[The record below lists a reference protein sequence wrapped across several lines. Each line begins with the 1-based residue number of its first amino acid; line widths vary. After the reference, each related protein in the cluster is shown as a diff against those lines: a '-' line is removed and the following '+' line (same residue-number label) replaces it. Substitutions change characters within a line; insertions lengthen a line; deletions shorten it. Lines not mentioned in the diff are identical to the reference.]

1 MVVAEMAVMEPTAA
15 AHAAPVTAHPSVV
28 TCAETEAADVTTA
41 ETATPITSTPTA
53 HQHQQTARYFQ
64 IGVIGIARL
73 RERCR
78 GRKSTRS
85 GPTKS
90 NVTMLPFM
98 IAPLANVSPPF
109 THLRVGRAHN
119 ARQGRTLRHQLPA
132 YINFAQ
138 LQLRWLKGVQGVQRL
153 SLTAPEFLAAST
165 AS

>member
-1 MVVAEMAVMEPTAA
+1 
-15 AHAAPVTAHPSVV
+15 VTAHP
-28 TCAETEAADVTTA
+28 TDVTSADSDAVNVTAA
-41 ETATPITSTPTA
+41 ETATTEATGHAAAMTAAEAALTTYTPTT
-53 HQHQQTARYFQ
+53 HQHQQTAPCIH
-64 IGVIGIARL
+64 IGAIGIARL